1 MEERPVVGRVGTPP
15 RGGQPTNTLTGR
27 MNRVSASVWPMP
39 VMLGD
44 LGAFVGSTAVDPTNL
59 PFLLFVGATLAA
71 LGRIG
76 SVRRRLG
83 QPFP

>member
-1 MEERPVVGRVGTPP
+1 
-15 RGGQPTNTLTGR
+15 
-27 MNRVSASVWPMP
+27 
-39 VMLGD
+39 MLGD
-44 LGAFVGSTAVDPTNL
+44 LGAFVDNAAVDPTNL

-76 SVRRRLG
+76 FVRRRLG